1 MRFQSH
7 KLNRRFL
14 VEGFARTSPVAS
26 CRGKKHQSGSVLVVT
41 LFLAGILGLTL
52 GYYLWLIR
60 AQNILVARAEAW
72 NSALA
77 LAEAGVEEGL
87 AQVNVSFGTNYG
99 NSARVNWGSSG
110 PGVYGP

>member
-7 KLNRRFL
+7 KLNRRFSGPWKSGRSL
-14 VEGFARTSPVAS
+14 Q
-26 CRGKKHQSGSVLVVT
+26 HQSGSVLVVT

-52 GYYLWLIR
+52 GYYLWLVR
-60 AQNILVARAEAW
+60 AQNLLVARAEAW

-87 AQVNVSFGTNYG
+87 AQINVSFGTNYG

-110 PGVYGP
+110 PGVF